1 LASKSGMISTPRKE
15 NKLRHRI
22 SIVIC
27 TLNREEVLCAT
38 LRRVTAL
45 VQCRDDAELI
55 VVDQTQKHSE
65 ATERCLEE
73 LADIMQ
79 LHRVVFASLTCAR
92 NYGVRQ
98 ACGEIILFLDDDVEP
113 SPNLIDEHLVCYSDP
128 GVWGVG
134 GCTLLPGGRKL
145 SRSGLSQ
152 RELVDLDS
160 GRTNRF
166 DLDWPRQTTW
176 APGCN
181 MSFRREKLFAVGGFD
196 EAFYGMA
203 IGEEA
208 ELCHRVLGAGGKIRY
223 APDAQ
228 LVHLVNPSGG
238 CRDARA
244 EGERIAQLLD
254 NGIYYHTRVGDSFCK
269 TVMLMTRQ
277 CRVIIF
283 NRASLC
289 EGTWPVKLLACWRGV
304 SRALRNYRRSACL
317 GLLSEQT

>member
-1 LASKSGMISTPRKE
+1 MSKRV
-15 NKLRHRI
+15 
-22 SIVIC
+22 SIVLC
-27 TLNREEVLCAT
+27 TLNREIVLCNT
-38 LRRVTAL
+38 LRQVSAL
-45 VQCRDDAELI
+45 VARRNDAELI
-55 VVDQTQKHSE
+55 VIDQTRKHDE
-65 ATERCLEE
+65 ATEACLAA
-73 LADIMQ
+73 LAGAIQ
-79 LHRVVFASLTCAR
+79 LHRVGFASLTCAR
-92 NYGVRQ
+92 NYGIRQ

-128 GVWGVG
+128 AVWGVG

-166 DLDWPRQTTW
+166 DLDWPRQMTW
-176 APGCN
+176 TPGCN

-208 ELCHRVLGAGGKIRY
+208 ELCHRVLRAGGKIRY

-244 EGERIAQLLD
+244 EEERIAQLLD

-269 TVMLMTRQ
+269 IVMLMTRQ
-277 CRVIIF
+277 CRAVIF
-283 NRASLC
+283 SRASIRD
-289 EGTWPVKLLACWRGV
+289 GTWPHKLFACWRGI
-304 SRALRNYRRSACL
+304 SRALRNSGRPACH
-317 GLLSEQT
+317 GLLSQQT